1 MIHIV
6 DYGAGNLTSV
16 YNALAKVGVDSIIT
30 NDPLVIADAVRIIFP
45 GVGAAGSSM
54 SHIKSLGLDIALK
67 KAIAKGTP
75 VLGICV
81 GSQVILDSSE
91 EDGGVNC
98 LGLIPGTAKRFVSQ
112 PGLKIPH
119 MGWNTVQYLNEHPVF
134 EGIPNGSEFYYVH
147 SFYPAPLSEENALAT
162 TQYGGINFHC
172 ILIKDNLISTQFHV
186 EKSGE
191 LGLRLLKNF
200 ASWEPEVSC

>member
-16 YNALAKVGVDSIIT
+16 QNALAKVGVASLIT
-30 NDPLVIADAVRIIFP
+30 RDPDLIAKADRLIFP
-45 GVGAAGSSM
+45 GVGAAGSAM
-54 SHIKSLGLDIALK
+54 NHIRERGLDRALEE
-67 KAIAKGTP
+67 ALRKGTP

-91 EDGGVNC
+91 EDGGVGC
-98 LGLIPGTAKRFVSQ
+98 LGFIPGVAKRFISS

-119 MGWNTVQYLNEHPVF
+119 MGWNQVNYIREHDIF
-134 EGIPNGSEFYYVH
+134 KGIENRSEFYFVH
-147 SFYPAPLSEENALAT
+147 SYYPAPQSHDDALAASN
-162 TQYGGINFHC
+162 YAGMDFHC
-172 ILIKDNLISTQFHV
+172 VLNKGTLISTQFHV

-191 LGLRLLKNF
+191 PGLQLLKNF
-200 ASWEPEVSC
+200 SKWTP

>member
-30 NDPLVIADAVRIIFP
+30 NDPIVIANANRIIFP

-54 SHIKSLGLDIALK
+54 SRINSLGLDIALK
-67 KAIAKGTP
+67 QAISKGTP

-81 GSQVILDSSE
+81 GSQIILDSSE
-91 EDGGVNC
+91 EDGGVDC
-98 LGLIPGTAKRFVSQ
+98 LGLIPGNAKRFLSQ

-119 MGWNTVQYLNEHPVF
+119 MGWNTVQYLKEHYIF
-134 EGIPNGSEFYYVH
+134 KGIPDGSEFYYVH
-147 SFYPAPLSEENALAT
+147 SFYPSPLSENNALAT
-162 TQYGGINFHC
+162 TQYAGINFHC
-172 ILIKDNLISTQFHV
+172 ILIKNNLISTQFHV

-191 LGLRLLKNF
+191 PGLRLLKNF
-200 ASWEPEVSC
+200 ASWVPEVAC